1 MDTHRARSARRSLS
15 FFVLAVAVSLGV
27 AGCHG
32 DVSSAFVDKLIS
44 RTDKLF
50 DVAHTTGDGFVVVG
64 YNGRIIRSEDAGE
77 TWIEVESPAEWTLNQ
92 VEFVGDNGW
101 AVGHY
106 GIILNSRDGGKT
118 WTKQESSTEKT
129 LFSVSFIDNLH
140 GWASGDESTYAWTDN
155 GGESWNVERIDVSQ
169 VGLNE
174 DMSLAVPDIMYYG
187 IHFVDAQHGW
197 MVGEYGNI
205 RNTTDGGATWGSQ
218 HGSLIDEL
226 RAMGVIAS
234 DVMSLAAFFRVHF
247 TDPMNGIIMGGGG
260 AVVSTTDGGQTWHW
274 VSRDGTHADIP
285 STPIY
290 DFVRP
295 GSDGKLVAVGSNGL
309 TLTSDNGGANWAQSK
324 TEADVF
330 TWLNGLAIADSGK
343 GVMVGGKGSVL
354 LTKDFGKTWRPTKD
368 Q

>member
-15 FFVLAVAVSLGV
+15 LFVLAVAVGFGV

-32 DVSSAFVDKLIS
+32 DFSSAFVDKLIS
-44 RTDKLF
+44 RTDKFF

-77 TWIEVESPAEWTLNQ
+77 TWMEVESPADWSLNQ
-92 VEFVGDNGW
+92 VEFIGDNGW

-118 WTKQESSTEKT
+118 WTEQVSSTEKT
-129 LFSVSFIDNLH
+129 LFSVSFIDSLH
-140 GWASGDESTYAWTDN
+140 GWASGDESTYVWTDN
-155 GGESWNVERIDVSQ
+155 GGESWNVERVDVSQ

-174 DMSLAVPDIMYYG
+174 DMALAVPDIIYYG

-218 HGSLIDEL
+218 HGSLLDEL
-226 RAMGVIAS
+226 KTMGVMAS

-247 TDPMNGIIMGGGG
+247 VDTNNGFIVGGGG
-260 AVVSTTDGGQTWHW
+260 AVASTTDGGQTWHW
-274 VSRDGTHADIP
+274 ISRDGTHADIP
-285 STPIY
+285 SMPIY
-290 DFVRP
+290 DFVQP
-295 GSDGKLVAVGSNGL
+295 NANGKLVAVGSNGL
-309 TLTSDNGGANWAQSK
+309 VLNSDNGGVNWAQA
-324 TEADVF
+324 TTTADVF
-330 TWLNGLAIADSGK
+330 TWLNGVAIADSGK
-343 GVMVGGKGSVL
+343 GVMVGGKGSIL
-354 LTKDFGKTWRPTKD
+354 LTSDSGKTWRPIKD